1 MLEHF
6 GNSIRS
12 VAMPL
17 NGPQRYEHWQQRQCM
32 LCGYKASALQRSVP
46 CHSPFNACASHV
58 YTCTC
63 SLHSTAQYWHS
74 EQNHRKKTQPNIVTF
89 GSPGFLSPCTCPSL
103 RSQERLLSA
112 PPSSRAAASAAA
124 SCSPPSVGLN
134 KGFPKLVSM
143 VSGRLPGTWMGGCVL
158 MDSKEASCCPI
169 LT

>member
-12 VAMPL
+12 VAMRL

-32 LCGYKASALQRSVP
+32 VVVTKLLPCSGLCRAIVP
-46 CHSPFNACASHV
+46 SMHAPHA

-63 SLHSTAQYWHS
+63 LLHSTAQHWHS

-112 PPSSRAAASAAA
+112 PPSSRAAAA

-134 KGFPKLVSM
+134 KGFPKLVAM
-143 VSGRLPGTWMGGCVL
+143 VRGRLPGTWMGGCVL
-158 MDSKEASCCPI
+158 IDSKEASCCPI
-169 LT
+169 FT